1 MRLEDAKREIERL
14 RKEINYHNYRY
25 YVLNDPVISDY
36 EYDMLVKRLEK
47 LEREFPQFITPDSPT
62 QRVGGEPL
70 KEFPTVRH
78 KIPMLSLDNTYSYD
92 ELKEFDTRVK
102 KVVGGVKY
110 VVEPKVD
117 GVAVALRYEKGRLVQ
132 GATRGNGIQGDD
144 ITQNIRTIRT
154 VPLVLLKEDPAF
166 LNVEVRGEVFLTKK
180 QFEELNIEREE
191 RGEPLFANPRNAAA
205 GSLKLQDPREVAKRR
220 LDIFIHTVPL
230 PPTEKYS
237 SHYKL
242 LLALKDIGFKV
253 IPYFKRFD
261 SIGEVIDYCKE
272 WEGKRDD
279 LPFEVDGMVV
289 KVDDFSQREAL
300 GSTIK
305 SPRWAVA
312 YKYPARQATT
322 KIIDIALQVGRTG
335 VVTPVAILKPTPLS
349 GSTISRATLHN
360 EDEIRRKDIRIGD
373 TVIIEKGG
381 EVIPKVVKVV
391 KEKRT
396 GKEVVFKMPK
406 RCPVCG
412 GRIYRP
418 EGEVAWRCI
427 NINCPSQIK
436 RRIQHFASRN
446 AMDIEG
452 MGSALVEQLVDNG
465 LVKNLADIYELKLED
480 LMGLE
485 RMGRKSSENLL
496 RAIEKSKERPFDR
509 VLFALGIR
517 WVGTK
522 AAQALADTFGSIDRL
537 MSASYEEIA
546 QIPGEGGVLAE
557 SVINFFKD
565 PKNVALINRLKKAGL
580 RFKKEKEKKRPKPLS
595 GKTFVLTG
603 TLKRWTRP
611 EATELIT
618 SLGGKVTSSV
628 SKKTDYVVAGENPGS
643 KWTKAKALGVKII
656 DEEEFLKLIGSK

>member
-1 MRLEDAKREIERL
+1 MRLKDAKREIEKL

-36 EYDMLVKRLEK
+36 EYDLLVKRLEK
-47 LEREFPQFITPDSPT
+47 LEKEFPELITPDSPT

-92 ELKEFDTRVK
+92 ELKEFDTRVRK
-102 KVVGGVKY
+102 TVKGVKY
-110 VVEPKVD
+110 VVEPKID
-117 GVAVALRYEKGRLVQ
+117 GVAVALRYERGRLIQ

-154 VPLVLLKEDPAF
+154 VPLVILKDDPA
-166 LNVEVRGEVFLTKK
+166 LSNIEVRGEVFLTKK
-180 QFEELNIEREE
+180 QFEELNLEREE
-191 RGEPLFANPRNAAA
+191 RGESLFANPRNAAA
-205 GSLKLQDPREVAKRR
+205 GSLKLQDPREVAKRK
-220 LDIFIHTVPL
+220 LDIFIHTVPF
-230 PPTEKYS
+230 PSSKKHS
-237 SHYKL
+237 SHYRL
-242 LLALKDIGFKV
+242 LLELKEAGFKV
-253 IPYFKRFD
+253 IPHFKLCS
-261 SIGEVIDYCKE
+261 SIDEVIDYCKE
-272 WEGKRDD
+272 WETKREG

-289 KVDDFSQREAL
+289 KVDDFSQRDAL
-300 GSTIK
+300 GATIK

-312 YKYPARQATT
+312 YKYPAHQATT
-322 KIIDIALQVGRTG
+322 KIMDIALQVGRTG
-335 VVTPVAILKPTPLS
+335 VVTPVAILKPVPLS

-396 GKEVVFKMPK
+396 GKEIIFKMPQ

-412 GRIYRP
+412 GRIYRL
-418 EGEVAWRCI
+418 EGEVAWRCV
-427 NINCPSQIK
+427 NANCPSQIK

-452 MGSALVEQLVDNG
+452 LGSALVEQLVNNG
-465 LVKNLADIYELKLED
+465 LIKDLADIYDLKLEE
-480 LMGLE
+480 LIGLE

-496 RAIEKSKERPFDR
+496 KAIKKSKNRPFDR

-517 WVGTK
+517 WVGTR
-522 AAQALADTFGSIDRL
+522 AAQLLADTFGSIDRL
-537 MSASYEEIA
+537 MTASYEEIA

-565 PKNVALINRLKKAGL
+565 PKNVALVNRLKKAGL
-580 RFKKEKEKKRPKPLS
+580 KFKKEKKRRPKSLS

-628 SKKTDYVVAGENPGS
+628 SKNTDYVVAGENPGS
-643 KWTKAKALGVKII
+643 KYTKAKALGVKII
-656 DEEEFLKLIGSK
+656 NEEEFWKLIGIK